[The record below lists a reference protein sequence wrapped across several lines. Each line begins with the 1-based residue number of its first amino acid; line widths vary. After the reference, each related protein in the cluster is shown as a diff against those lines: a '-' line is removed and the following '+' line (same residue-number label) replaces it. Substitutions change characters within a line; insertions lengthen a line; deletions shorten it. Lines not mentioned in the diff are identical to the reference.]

1 MNKLRTTPL
10 QIEISR
16 REFDRHFVVWQREF
30 TPRLLEAAYY
40 HRDQTGGYALY
51 SDYWFIIGVFPA
63 RRDAQN
69 CAVSA
74 QVANQ
79 KGE

>member
-1 MNKLRTTPL
+1 MNRIPL
-10 QIEISR
+10 QLEISR

-30 TPRLLEAAYY
+30 TFRPVGDFELIDRLTRGEPYN
-40 HRDQTGGYALY
+40 
-51 SDYWFIIGVFPA
+51 DYWFIIGVFPA
-63 RRDAQN
+63 RRDAQI

-79 KGE
+79 KGA